1 MGDCMEFPNTIKEFI
16 NQYSFK
22 DEKEIYTNGSE
33 LIPVFRV
40 MQAIEHYEKSNDIIE
55 QIKEEIKVYFKSK
68 VDEGIY
74 DIDILTCNKDIQV
87 MIDKI
92 GGGIK

>member
-40 MQAIEHYEKSNDIIE
+40 MQ
-55 QIKEEIKVYFKSK
+55 EIV
-68 VDEGIY
+68 VV
-74 DIDILTCNKDIQV
+74 C
-87 MIDKI
+87 
-92 GGGIK
+92 